1 MFKIIPELANFVLT
15 YRNKTLDIK
24 LGQFNFH
31 FHEKTN
37 GERIITV
44 SHASNPDY
52 FVSFFV
58 HDETNGDVVFADN
71 MTPKERQSLYSKVR
85 AFVKKNYISLPKTQY
100 KVNRFCVFCETEIL
114 YTIRNKK
121 KINIA
126 VVAER
131 RGVYHILH
139 DPDVDVMRFV
149 STMDDG
155 SMDDGKENEREHKI
169 EDNFDIVENM
179 TNTDENNHG
188 GNSKANEVEGARR
201 GDGSI
206 DSDSVS
212 VGGGDGVSV
221 STASAPDT
229 ADDTA
234 GDDTADGF
242 QDARGGFGGD
252 PQNSHPAD
260 ASASCE
266 TADSER
272 NGGVGSIGAR
282 VDTEDAQ
289 EESIGGEGGPQPL
302 VVEEEEDEEESV
314 GDSVSDG
321 GSVGDGDDP
330 KSLVEAFLE
339 QREFNKPYRGEG
351 LDIDTELFV
360 KGKTLDDRVVRRL
373 TTTFRK
379 HFVVSSLGRETPAL
393 DKKLLIKRL
402 VSFRSPY
409 TAFKRDLANQTI
421 LVLVDTSPSMSNF
434 TPLMP
439 YFWKITKL
447 LKDLIVIENTNMIPV
462 RIYENGR
469 MKTLG
474 DTEFDRY
481 MNEEQAVG
489 FYNDFMRKH
498 DISTIVNFTDFDGL
512 DITELLLEKTNAEMI
527 ILDVYKCR
535 VLNYMPRKAKNW
547 EGLPS
552 KLYKYRDRISY
563 WYGVGDFWGVVKVL
577 NEEL

>member
-15 YRNKTLDIK
+15 YRNNTLDIK
-24 LGQFNFH
+24 LAQFNFH
-31 FHEKTN
+31 FHEKSN
-37 GERIITV
+37 ERIITV
-44 SHASNPDY
+44 SRAGNPDH

-58 HDETNGDVVFADN
+58 NNETDGEVIFADN
-71 MTPKERQSLYSKVR
+71 MTPKERQSLYSRVR
-85 AFVKKNYISLPKTQY
+85 AFVKKNYVSLPKTQY
-100 KVNRFCVFCETEIL
+100 KVNRFCVFCETETL

-121 KINIA
+121 KINVA

-149 STMDDG
+149 ESVGDSDSVSDG
-155 SMDDGKENEREHKI
+155 EREHKI

-188 GNSKANEVEGARR
+188 GNSKADEVEGARR

-206 DSDSVS
+206 DGDGDSGSVGGSDSVS
-212 VGGGDGVSV
+212 A

-229 ADDTA
+229 AEDTA

-260 ASASCE
+260 DSASCE

-302 VVEEEEDEEESV
+302 IVEEGEEGEEDS
-314 GDSVSDG
+314 GSVSDSDS
-321 GSVGDGDDP
+321 GSVGGGDDP
-330 KSLVEAFLE
+330 KSLVEAFLD

-360 KGKTLDDRVVRRL
+360 KGETLDDRVVRRL
-373 TTTFRK
+373 TTTFKK
-379 HFVVSSLGRETPAL
+379 HFIVSSLGRETPAL

-439 YFWKITKL
+439 YFWKITKI

-462 RIYENGR
+462 RIYENGK

-474 DTEFDRY
+474 DAEFDRY
-481 MNEEQAVG
+481 MNEEQAVR

-535 VLNYMPRKAKNW
+535 VLNYIPKKAKNW

-552 KLYKYRDRISY
+552 KLYRFRDRISY